1 MVRARCACVAAALL
15 AGAAAAAG
23 DAAPTA
29 TAPAATVPAA
39 TAPAATVPAWR
50 ADPAQ
55 STLRFYPTLSGG
67 EFEGRFERFD
77 ARVRFDPAR
86 PAQCDFDV
94 TIDLRSARTGEP
106 ERDTALA
113 GPEFFQTTRFPQ
125 ATFTARQC
133 ESVGPQRYSVPGRL
147 ELRGVAR
154 EVPLDLRFEPP
165 ARPGQSAHLTG
176 SAVVQR
182 LGFGVGQGDWSST
195 EWLADAVR
203 VQFDLRLVPAD

>member
-1 MVRARCACVAAALL
+1 MLACVP
-15 AGAAAAAG
+15 AAAG

-29 TAPAATVPAA
+29 TAPT
-39 TAPAATVPAWR
+39 ATVPAWR

-86 PAQCDFDV
+86 PEQCDFDV

-106 ERDTALA
+106 ERDTTLA
-113 GPEFFQTTRFPQ
+113 GPDFFQTARFPQ
-125 ATFTARQC
+125 ATFTARSC
-133 ESVGPQRYSVPGRL
+133 KSAGPQRYSATGRL

-154 EVPLDLRFEPP
+154 EVSLTLRFEPT
-165 ARPGQSAHLTG
+165 ARPGQPAPMTG

-182 LGFGVGQGDWSST
+182 LGFGVGQGEWLST
-195 EWLADAVR
+195 EWLADTVR
-203 VQFDLRLVPAD
+203 VQFDLHLVATD

>member
-1 MVRARCACVAAALL
+1 MVQWRSVIVAAALF
-15 AGAAAAAG
+15 ASAAAAAG
-23 DAAPTA
+23 DVAPTA
-29 TAPAATVPAA
+29 TAPAATVPA
-39 TAPAATVPAWR
+39 WR
-50 ADPAQ
+50 SDPAQ

-86 PAQCDFDV
+86 PSQCDFGV
-94 TIDLRSARTGEP
+94 TVDLGSARTGEP
-106 ERDTALA
+106 ERDTTLA
-113 GPEFFQTTRFPQ
+113 GPEFFQTKRYPQ
-125 ATFTARQC
+125 ATFTARDC
-133 ESVGPQRYSVPGRL
+133 KPAGPQRYLTTGRL

-165 ARPGQSAHLTG
+165 ARPGQPAHLTG

-182 LGFGVGQGDWSST
+182 LGFGVGQGEWRST

-203 VQFDLRLVPAD
+203 VQFDLRLVATD

>member
-1 MVRARCACVAAALL
+1 MAPGRWACVAAALL
-15 AGAAAAAG
+15 ASAPAAAG
-23 DAAPTA
+23 DAAPNA

-39 TAPAATVPAWR
+39 TVPAWR
-50 ADPAQ
+50 SDPAQ

-77 ARVRFDPAR
+77 ARVRLDPAR

-106 ERDTALA
+106 ERDTTLA

-125 ATFTARQC
+125 ATYTARHC
-133 ESVGPQRYSVPGRL
+133 KPAGPQRYSAPGRL

-165 ARPGQSAHLTG
+165 ARPGQPAHLTG

>member
-1 MVRARCACVAAALL
+1 VVRRRCAIVAAALL
-15 AGAAAAAG
+15 TGAAAAAG
-23 DAAPTA
+23 DAAP
-29 TAPAATVPAA
+29 AAA
-39 TAPAATVPAWR
+39 VPAWR
-50 ADPAQ
+50 SDPAQ

-77 ARVRFDPAR
+77 ARVGFDPAR
-86 PAQCDFDV
+86 PSQCDFDV

-106 ERDTALA
+106 ERDTTLA
-113 GPEFFQTTRFPQ
+113 GPEFFQTARFPQ
-125 ATFTARQC
+125 ATFAARDC
-133 ESVGPQRYSVPGRL
+133 KPAGPQRYSATGRL

-154 EVPLDLRFEPP
+154 EVSLALRFEPP
-165 ARPGQSAHLTG
+165 VRPGQPAHLTG

-203 VQFDLRLVPAD
+203 VQFDLRLVAAD

>member
-1 MVRARCACVAAALL
+1 MVRGRWACVAAALF
-15 AGAAAAAG
+15 ASAAAAAG
-23 DAAPTA
+23 DSAPT
-29 TAPAATVPAA
+29 
-39 TAPAATVPAWR
+39 ATVPAWR
-50 ADPAQ
+50 SDPAQ

-86 PAQCDFDV
+86 PAQCDLDV

-106 ERDTALA
+106 ERDTTLA

-125 ATFTARQC
+125 ATYTARTC
-133 ESVGPQRYSVPGRL
+133 KSTGPQRYSAPGQL

-165 ARPGQSAHLTG
+165 ARPGQPAHLTG

-203 VQFDLRLVPAD
+203 VQFDLRLVAVD